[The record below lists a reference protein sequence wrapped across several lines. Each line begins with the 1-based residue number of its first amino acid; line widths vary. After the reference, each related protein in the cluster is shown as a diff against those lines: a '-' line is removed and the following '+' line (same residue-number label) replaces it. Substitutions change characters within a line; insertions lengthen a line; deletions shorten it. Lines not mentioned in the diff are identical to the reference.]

1 MDRLAGK
8 HALITGGTS
17 GIGLETA
24 RAFLT
29 EGATV
34 AITGRS
40 QEKLDEAA
48 RQLDGPLLTIASDAG
63 DVPGQ
68 AALAARLREE
78 WPKLDILMSN
88 AADITH
94 LPIEAWTEEAFD
106 RLLATNLKSPF
117 FLIRGLLPLFSQQS
131 SVILVGSVSAYIG
144 HENATV
150 YGAAK
155 AGLLSYTRGLTYEL
169 KDRGIRVNGL
179 SPGPTITN
187 AFAPLGPERQAALYE
202 ELRQT
207 VPLHRLGTAAELAKA
222 AVYLASDESAYTAG
236 TVLRVDGASG
246 SSRTR
251 VRRQRILPRAKR
263 WQKTCPYGDYRA
275 SAQEYVSSRPRIRPG
290 QNRTLCFRNVCEI
303 RTQADG
309 AGAPFRE
316 IRLGDGLSDDR
327 MQVFLRRTGLLEA
340 GDPLRTDGRDR
351 RGDAALAA
359 VVRAALADES
369 EVGRRVHHHATGGGR
384 RRSCLRPGLRL
395 PLRFGLFRQGGP
407 ETLPWRRQ
415 RPCAVTP
422 HGAAGGDRPAPPDPQ
437 PTPSCA

>member
-1 MDRLAGK
+1 MTVYGATKAVLESLTRTWAAEFAESNVRVSAVAPGPMRTSKVVAAVGPDIGGMSLAAALERISDPAEVPHVIAFVVSGRASCMTGAIVAADGGRTAIRGDPRRDRTMDRLTGK

-24 RAFLT
+24 REFLA

-68 AALAARLREE
+68 AALAARLQEE

-88 AADITH
+88 AADVTH

-117 FLIRGLLPLFSQQS
+117 FLIRDLLPLFSQQS

-155 AGLLSYTRGLTYEL
+155 AGLLSYTRGLTHEL

-202 ELRQT
+202 ELRRT
-207 VPLHRLGTAAELAKA
+207 VPLHRLGTATELAKA

-236 TVLRVDGASG
+236 TVLRVDGG
-246 SSRTR
+246 
-251 VRRQRILPRAKR
+251 I
-263 WQKTCPYGDYRA
+263 
-275 SAQEYVSSRPRIRPG
+275 G
-290 QNRTLCFRNVCEI
+290 Q
-303 RTQADG
+303 
-309 AGAPFRE
+309 
-316 IRLGDGLSDDR
+316 
-327 MQVFLRRTGLLEA
+327 
-340 GDPLRTDGRDR
+340 
-351 RGDAALAA
+351 LAY
-359 VVRAALADES
+359 
-369 EVGRRVHHHATGGGR
+369 
-384 RRSCLRPGLRL
+384 
-395 PLRFGLFRQGGP
+395 
-407 ETLPWRRQ
+407 
-415 RPCAVTP
+415 
-422 HGAAGGDRPAPPDPQ
+422 
-437 PTPSCA
+437 

>member
-1 MDRLAGK
+1 MAAGGGSIVNVQSTAAGLGMPGMTVYGATKAVLESLTRTWAAEFAESNVRVSAVAPGPMRTSKVVAAVGPDIGGMSLAAALERISDPAEVPHVIAFVVSGRASCMTGAIVAADGGRTAIRGDPRRDRTMDRLTGK

-24 RAFLT
+24 REFLA

-68 AALAARLREE
+68 AALAARLQEE

-88 AADITH
+88 AADVTH

-117 FLIRGLLPLFSQQS
+117 FLIRDLLPLFSQQS

-155 AGLLSYTRGLTYEL
+155 AGLLSYTRGLTHEL

-202 ELRQT
+202 ELRRT
-207 VPLHRLGTAAELAKA
+207 VPLHRLGTATELAKA

-236 TVLRVDGASG
+236 TVLRVDGG
-246 SSRTR
+246 
-251 VRRQRILPRAKR
+251 I
-263 WQKTCPYGDYRA
+263 
-275 SAQEYVSSRPRIRPG
+275 G
-290 QNRTLCFRNVCEI
+290 Q
-303 RTQADG
+303 
-309 AGAPFRE
+309 
-316 IRLGDGLSDDR
+316 
-327 MQVFLRRTGLLEA
+327 
-340 GDPLRTDGRDR
+340 
-351 RGDAALAA
+351 LAY
-359 VVRAALADES
+359 
-369 EVGRRVHHHATGGGR
+369 
-384 RRSCLRPGLRL
+384 
-395 PLRFGLFRQGGP
+395 
-407 ETLPWRRQ
+407 
-415 RPCAVTP
+415 
-422 HGAAGGDRPAPPDPQ
+422 
-437 PTPSCA
+437 